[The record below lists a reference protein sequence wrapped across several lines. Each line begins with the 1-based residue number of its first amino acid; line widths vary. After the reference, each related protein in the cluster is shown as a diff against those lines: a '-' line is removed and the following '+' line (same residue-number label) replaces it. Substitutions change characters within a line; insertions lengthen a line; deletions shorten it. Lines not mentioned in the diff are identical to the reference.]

1 MSEKARETPD
11 DKFLML
17 CILCEPLTL
26 ACALIQ
32 LEESAM
38 MGKEYSTQ
46 EQERDRRPRNR
57 SKMAGEFVC
66 VHTCQWYPCSHIQM
80 SHGWYPKTSLL
91 RLYLWATL
99 LFSLPLGFSARRE
112 PLLGRSSLYSSCCMR
127 CSCLAPK
134 AHPPLTMLMSQSWLM
149 LLAM

>member
-17 CILCEPLTL
+17 CVLCEPLTL

-57 SKMAGEFVC
+57 SKMAGELYACILVNGTPVPTFKCLTVGTQRRPYSDSTSGQLC
-66 VHTCQWYPCSHIQM
+66 CSHCRWVFQ
-80 SHGWYPKTSLL
+80 HEENLCL
-91 RLYLWATL
+91 DDRLYIPRAVCDVPAWLPKPIPRL
-99 LFSLPLGFSARRE
+99 L
-112 PLLGRSSLYSSCCMR
+112 C
-127 CSCLAPK
+127 
-134 AHPPLTMLMSQSWLM
+134 
-149 LLAM
+149 